1 MRVRENSQTTHFRR
15 CTGENVPARDHP
27 CRAGDDGIRPAG
39 RGALPQSR
47 LAARQAHSL
56 PVLAQLRAWLDKTRP
71 QVVPSLA
78 LGKALAYLDKYWS
91 KLTRYV
97 ERGDLPIDNNRCENA
112 IRPFVVGRKNWL
124 FSNTPAG
131 AHASALIYS
140 LVETAKANGREPYT
154 WLRTVLREL
163 PRASTVEDYEALLP
177 WNLDLETLAVQA
189 IDAAS
194 MRPHRCERN
203 RVPSLFAV

>member
-1 MRVRENSQTTHFRR
+1 MAGMTST
-15 CTGENVPARDHP
+15 PATP
-27 CRAGDDGIRPAG
+27 TL
-39 RGALPQSR
+39 ALTQIDPSKYR
-47 LAARQAHSL
+47 
-56 PVLAQLRAWLDKTRP
+56 LRAWLDKTRP

-78 LGKALAYLDKYWS
+78 LAYLDKYWS
-91 KLTRYV
+91 ILTRYV

-163 PRASTVEDYEALLP
+163 PRASTVEDDEALLP

-194 MRPHRCERN
+194 MRHAL
-203 RVPSLFAV
+203 S